1 MAEEGRFVAFMLA
14 NIPPPPPEAA
24 AARARN
30 AGYTAAEA
38 A

>member
-1 MAEEGRFVAFMLA
+1 MAEEDRFVAFMLA